1 VPFAAL
7 GRYTLTF
14 VCGMPWLRVDG
25 DRILT
30 QADEPI
36 LLRGVGVGGW
46 LNMEN
51 FITGYPSTESLQ
63 REAMK
68 QAMGEEAYEAFF
80 RQFTESFFGDADAR
94 YLAALG
100 VNCVR
105 LPVNYRLLADQAE
118 PMRVRQ
124 SGLALLDRAVA
135 TSAAHG
141 LYTILDLHALPGAQ
155 NAHWHSDNP
164 THRAGFWEQ
173 RILQDQ
179 VIALWDAIA
188 QHFSDNP
195 AVAGYNPVNEPAD
208 PDGSVIGPFYGRLA
222 SVIRGADPRHI
233 LFLDGNRYGTDF
245 SALGDV
251 LPNTVYAAHDYALPG
266 LAAGSTYPGTTRGEW
281 FDRDVVEQ
289 TFLSRT
295 EFMRQTG
302 TPVWIGEFGPVYTG
316 DPEQDDMRYALLRDQ
331 LEIYREHGASW
342 SLWTYKDLGLQGL
355 VTVAPDSPYVHRIA
369 GVLAKK
375 HRLATDSWGG
385 DDRQI
390 RHLLGPVEQF
400 VADEFPDFNPYPW
413 GAQRWIARIMREIVL
428 GEPLVE
434 EFGRCFAGLSPAEAA
449 GLAECFGFAACDRN
463 DRLAALVSDFLG
475 ARAGD

>member
-1 VPFAAL
+1 VSGL
-7 GRYTLTF
+7 
-14 VCGMPWLRVDG
+14 PWLRVAG
-25 DRILT
+25 RHILT
-30 QADEPI
+30 QAGEPV

-51 FITGYPSTESLQ
+51 FITGFPSTESLQ
-63 REAMK
+63 RAAMK
-68 QAMGEEAYEAFF
+68 QAMGEPAYDAFF
-80 RQFTESFFGDADAR
+80 RQFTESFFAAADAR
-94 YLAALG
+94 FLASLG
-100 VNCVR
+100 FNCVR
-105 LPVNYRLLADQAE
+105 LPVNYRLLAGDSVLPDTG
-118 PMRVRQ
+118 PMRPRE
-124 SGLALLDRAVA
+124 SGLALLDQAVGIC
-135 TSAAHG
+135 AANG
-141 LYTILDLHALPGAQ
+141 LYTILDLHALPGGQ

-173 RILQDQ
+173 RLFQDQ
-179 VIALWDAIA
+179 VVALWEGIA
-188 QHFSDNP
+188 QHFRDTP

-208 PDGSVIGPFYGRLA
+208 PGGALLGPFYARLA
-222 SVIRGADPRHI
+222 GAIRRADPRHI

-245 SALGDV
+245 SAIGEV

-266 LAAGSTYPGTTRGEW
+266 IAAGSSYPGTTRGEW

-316 DPEQDDMRYALLRDQ
+316 DPVQDDMRYALLRDQ
-331 LEIYREHGASW
+331 LAIYREHGASW

-355 VTVAPDSPYVHRIA
+355 VTVAPGSPYGQQIA

-375 HRLATDSWGG
+375 RRLATDSWGG

-390 RHLLGPVEQF
+390 RHILEPIEQF

-413 GAQRWIARIMREIVL
+413 GARRWIARILREIVL

-449 GLAECFGFAACDRN
+449 GLAESFAFESCDRN
-463 DRLAALVSDFLG
+463 ERLATLVTDFLG
-475 ARAGD
+475 AGPGD

>member
-1 VPFAAL
+1 
-7 GRYTLTF
+7 
-14 VCGMPWLRVDG
+14 MSWLRVAG

-30 QADEPI
+30 EADEPV
-36 LLRGVGVGGW
+36 LLRGVGIGGW

-80 RQFTESFFGDADAR
+80 REFTESFYGDADAR
-94 YLAALG
+94 YLASLG
-100 VNCVR
+100 ANCVR
-105 LPVNYRLLADQAE
+105 LPVNYRLLADGTWVAGTG
-118 PMRVRQ
+118 PMQVRET
-124 SGLALLDRAVA
+124 GLALLDRAVA

-173 RILQDQ
+173 PVFQDQ
-179 VIALWDAIA
+179 VVAIWEALAR
-188 QHFSDNP
+188 HFAGNP

-208 PDGSVIGPFYGRLA
+208 PSGAVIGPFYARLA
-222 SVIRGADPRHI
+222 SVIRGVDLRHI

-245 SALGDV
+245 AAVGEV

-266 LAAGSTYPGTTRGEW
+266 IAARSSYPGTTRGEW
-281 FDRDVVEQ
+281 FDRGVVEQ
-289 TFLSRT
+289 TFASRT

-316 DPEQDDMRYALLRDQ
+316 DPRQDDMRYALLRDQ
-331 LEIYREHGASW
+331 LEIYSEHGVSW

-355 VTVAPDSPYVHRIA
+355 VTVRPDSPYVRQIA

-375 HRLATDSWGG
+375 RRLATDSWGG

-390 RHLLGPVEQF
+390 RHLLDPIEQF
-400 VADEFPDFNPYPW
+400 VAEEFPDFNPYPW
-413 GAQRWIARIMREIVL
+413 GARRWIARIVREIVL

-434 EFGRCFAGLSPAEAA
+434 EFGRCFAGLSPAAAA
-449 GLAECFGFAACDRN
+449 GLAGSFAFAACDRN
-463 DRLAALVSDFLG
+463 ARLAALVSDFLG
-475 ARAGD
+475 PRPRD